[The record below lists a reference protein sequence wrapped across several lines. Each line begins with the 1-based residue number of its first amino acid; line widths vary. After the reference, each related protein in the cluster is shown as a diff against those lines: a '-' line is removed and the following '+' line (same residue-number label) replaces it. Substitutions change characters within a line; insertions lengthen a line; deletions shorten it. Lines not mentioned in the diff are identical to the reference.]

1 MYLNVFYWCVVIS
14 VNCRCAIQDL
24 KKKEEMIAKREA
36 LLAEKS
42 ELEMKK
48 LRTSQ
53 HLHRVYFVAE

>member
-1 MYLNVFYWCVVIS
+1 MVIS
-14 VNCRCAIQDL
+14 VDCCCAIQDL

-53 HLHRVYFVAE
+53 HLHRVYFVAELQSC